1 MNFGFSGRNFVVTL
15 AFQLQ
20 IPTDHAAFGDIA
32 LLSILGP
39 HVG

>member
-1 MNFGFSGRNFVVTL
+1 MNLGFSDRNFVVTL

-20 IPTDHAAFGDIA
+20 IPADHAALGGIA
-32 LLSILGP
+32 LSLVFGP